1 MLVFVLDAIEQCYG
15 HAWQDGHM
23 VSATDFTPPAGSI
36 TMFSTE
42 WCGYCKRLK
51 RQLDDAGITYA
62 EVNIEEQPETAAI
75 VAAVNDGNHTVPTVI
90 YPDGSTATNPSLA
103 DVQFQLQVH

>member
-1 MLVFVLDAIEQCYG
+1 MTE
-15 HAWQDGHM
+15 
-23 VSATDFTPPAGSI
+23 SADKADYIPEHGSI
-36 TMFSTE
+36 TMFTTE

-51 RQLDDAGITYA
+51 RQLDEAGVGYNEI
-62 EVNIEEQPETAAI
+62 NIEEHPETVEI